1 MKKKERRTWKQRW
14 AWMKKQKMIVF
25 GSIIVGIIVL
35 MAICAPLLT
44 SYDYE
49 TQDLANRNK
58 APSSEH
64 IMGTDSFGRDV
75 WARVLYGARISLTV
89 SVSSVA
95 IGMIIGAFLG
105 LLGGYFKGWV
115 DFLLGRIMD
124 IFMSFPA
131 ILLSMLIGIAIG
143 PSVVNMSFT
152 IGIPFIPIF
161 YRVTRGAALSVTER
175 TYVAAATSMGS
186 QNFYTMFRHIL
197 PNTLPQLFVI
207 MSSSMGGAIT
217 AESALGYL
225 GLGIPRP
232 TPSWGIIIND
242 GRQLIFDAPWVTG
255 FGGLMIVLTIF
266 GFNLLGDGL
275 RDYMDPKLKHR

>member
-1 MKKKERRTWKQRW
+1 MLKKI
-14 AWMKKQKMIVF
+14 KKNKMIFF
-25 GSIIVGIIVL
+25 GGLIVAFVVL
-35 MAICAPLLT
+35 LAVCAPLLT

-49 TQDLANRNK
+49 TVMLDSRNL
-58 APSSEH
+58 APSAEH
-64 IMGTDSFGRDV
+64 PMGTDSFGRDV

-89 SVSSVA
+89 SLSSVA
-95 IGMIIGAFLG
+95 VGLVIGAFLG
-105 LLGGYFKGWV
+105 LLSGFFKGWV

-124 IFMSFPA
+124 IVMSFPA
-131 ILLSMLIGIAIG
+131 ILLSLLIGIAFG
-143 PSVVNMSFT
+143 TSMVNMSFT

-175 TYVAAATSMGS
+175 TYVNAATTMGS
-186 QNFYTMFRHIL
+186 SSFYTMFRHIL

-207 MSSSMGGAIT
+207 ISSSMGGAIT
-217 AESALGYL
+217 AEAALGYL

-242 GRQLIFDAPWVTG
+242 GRQLIFDAPWITG
-255 FGGLMIVLTIF
+255 FGGLMIALTIF